1 MAARTVLLPD
11 EYDGEYRYSRLTP
24 HPTPTMKSHD
34 HSQGDP
40 PMNAR
45 PLRTLTRLTFAN
57 PASLAYLAVV
67 GVALVVAASEPLYSD
82 VSGSM
87 IWVWPA
93 MLTLPAY
100 VPIAALGAAV
110 MGESMPGLFV
120 GSIVLAAL
128 VQSLALGALFE
139 SLRGRLTRP
148 GNLRA

>member
-1 MAARTVLLPD
+1 
-11 EYDGEYRYSRLTP
+11 
-24 HPTPTMKSHD
+24 
-34 HSQGDP
+34 
-40 PMNAR
+40 MNAR

-93 MLTLPAY
+93 MLALPAY

-110 MGESMPGLFV
+110 LGESAPGLFV

-128 VQSLALGALFE
+128 VQSLTLGALFE
-139 SLRGRLTRP
+139 FLCGRLTRP
-148 GNLRA
+148 DSLSA

>member
-1 MAARTVLLPD
+1 
-11 EYDGEYRYSRLTP
+11 
-24 HPTPTMKSHD
+24 
-34 HSQGDP
+34 
-40 PMNAR
+40 MNAR

-57 PASLAYLAVV
+57 PASLVYLAVV
-67 GVALVVAASEPLYSD
+67 GVTLVVAASEPLD
-82 VSGSM
+82 PDASGAM

-128 VQSLALGALFE
+128 VQSLGPAALFE
-139 SLRGRLTRP
+139 SPRARPARP